1 MEETGAVTTSCRNI
15 TKNVKPIVLG
25 HLDGQLKSAWSGQC
39 FRFFHSDNITQYYP
53 NYVKKHNSERS
64 SYKGKKEPLPLQ
76 DYISDGL
83 RNHDTLRQYINT
95 NDPKMMAYYMTETN
109 FGGRIYHPIVNMNK
123 VVRRHKGA
131 ITIEGENVCECDLKC
146 SQVEFFNHMMN
157 NLVKGN
163 DFSQWFE
170 SVDDPYVEVIKLF
183 PNENLIDRDSGKT
196 FMFRLMYGKVP
207 PISAQNKDA
216 FAHQKFCNQWQIA
229 GETLTGI
236 KMIDVDGNPKTM
248 DNQWQKKYT
257 NSPFLMTIYETETFG
272 VIWQELHHKDIPFVT
287 LHDGI
292 MCKESDAVLV
302 KSVMEET
309 LKTVIRPEIEV
320 KIQ

>member
-123 VVRRHKGA
+123 VVRRHKCA
-131 ITIEGENVCECDLKC
+131 ITIEGEKREFSVTELKDKVLGILGYPREFSKKQNILYKFTVYTPQEEMKQIILEDPETRMNTLRHVFGIDKYKKILENVSILASKLREEKRLKEGLIEYLEQDKANLA
-146 SQVEFFNHMMN
+146 SKEDELETKHYNLASVE
-157 NLVKGN
+157 K
-163 DFSQWFE
+163 E
-170 SVDDPYVEVIKLF
+170 LF
-183 PNENLIDRDSGKT
+183 LKIEKRKRIQEGK
-196 FMFRLMYGKVP
+196 
-207 PISAQNKDA
+207 D
-216 FAHQKFCNQWQIA
+216 
-229 GETLTGI
+229 
-236 KMIDVDGNPKTM
+236 
-248 DNQWQKKYT
+248 
-257 NSPFLMTIYETETFG
+257 
-272 VIWQELHHKDIPFVT
+272 
-287 LHDGI
+287 
-292 MCKESDAVLV
+292 
-302 KSVMEET
+302 
-309 LKTVIRPEIEV
+309 EITR
-320 KIQ
+320 KIE